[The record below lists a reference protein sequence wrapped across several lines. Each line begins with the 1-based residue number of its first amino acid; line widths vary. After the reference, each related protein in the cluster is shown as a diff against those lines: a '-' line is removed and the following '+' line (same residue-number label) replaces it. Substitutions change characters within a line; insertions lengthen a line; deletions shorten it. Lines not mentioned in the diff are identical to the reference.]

1 MIGDENSVIQ
11 ERSNTID
18 FSKIIEET
26 FENYTDKEYKNA
38 NDYIDKLINKI
49 YFKTKKDVINGENE
63 LKIYLSNENLK
74 KIILD

>member
-1 MIGDENSVIQ
+1 MIIVI
-11 ERSNTID
+11 
-18 FSKIIEET
+18 KIMTRIL
-26 FENYTDKEYKNA
+26 
-38 NDYIDKLINKI
+38 IKLINKI